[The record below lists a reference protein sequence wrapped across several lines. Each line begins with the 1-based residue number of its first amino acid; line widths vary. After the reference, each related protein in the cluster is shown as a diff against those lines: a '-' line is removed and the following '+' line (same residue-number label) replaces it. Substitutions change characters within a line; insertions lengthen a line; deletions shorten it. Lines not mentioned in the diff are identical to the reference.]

1 MSTTEIGMPL
11 TDSLEVLR
19 EMRRDDDVVL
29 TVMGTAREW
38 MAMGQ
43 LHPLDW
49 VYVPSSMGQAPSL
62 GLGMAL
68 AQPDKQ
74 IIVCNGDGC
83 MLMNL
88 GALVTITAQAP
99 SFTSILL
106 QSPEPSDHARP
117 DTLRPEPICSPRHC
131 RSDRPEIRCGY
142 GLAAS
147 SHSQTISPQ
156 PGQPEPYLSSTARS
170 RSTPATLAIVA
181 NQASTSANSAD
192 VAARSP
198 TRNADANSPTSSIN
212 HMNVPSIPRAS
223 SFDEYIASINRC
235 N

>member
-29 TVMGTAREW
+29 TVMGTSREW

-99 SFTSILL
+99 PNYTLILF
-106 QSPEPSDHARP
+106 DNGVY
-117 DTLRPEPICSPRHC
+117 
-131 RSDRPEIRCGY
+131 EITG
-142 GLAAS
+142 
-147 SHSQTISPQ
+147 
-156 PGQPEPYLSSTARS
+156 GQP
-170 RSTPATLAIVA
+170 TPATSDTDSQVDYMALAAAAGFHHVFA
-181 NQASTSANSAD
+181 FDQLEAWQQ
-192 VAARSP
+192 AARQLVDQPGPTFIHLNIAPVPGAVGPRSPGHAP
-198 TRNADANSPTSSIN
+198 TRADLFAK
-212 HMNVPSIPRAS
+212 ALQK
-223 SFDEYIASINRC
+223 
-235 N
+235 